1 MCVCMC
7 VCVWPGS
14 EISGGDGRFALTFL
28 KIALKKN
35 VRGRKY
41 SDIVTKIA
49 RVRKQGKYF
58 YGELE
63 KHLHGGVCIPMHS
76 DSQQCART
84 LGPITVYTNL
94 SLTLVAQNY
103 FTNFRHLHTI
113 IQLGGALNYI
123 TTVFENIVCDIVSRE
138 FPELYHYRCT

>member
-1 MCVCMC
+1 MYE
-7 VCVWPGS
+7 G
-14 EISGGDGRFALTFL
+14 ENILISSQKSPADVSREN
-28 KIALKKN
+28 I
-35 VRGRKY
+35 
-41 SDIVTKIA
+41 
-49 RVRKQGKYF
+49 F

-103 FTNFRHLHTI
+103 FTNFRHLHPNSI
-113 IQLGGALNYI
+113 GRCIDL
-123 TTVFENIVCDIVSRE
+123 TVFENIVCDIVSRE